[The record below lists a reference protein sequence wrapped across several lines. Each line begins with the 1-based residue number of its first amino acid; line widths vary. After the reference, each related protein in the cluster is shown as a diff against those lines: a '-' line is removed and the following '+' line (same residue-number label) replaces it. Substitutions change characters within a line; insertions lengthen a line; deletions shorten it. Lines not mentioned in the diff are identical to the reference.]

1 MREGKFCFQ
10 KFCNENFSESFSASS
25 YFSFKEH
32 TLSFIKKI
40 ILKEEFEPQFIG
52 LFTNPFYFARK
63 GLLESIKKF
72 GTAINGQTLDVGCG
86 SKPYEKYFFSTDYV
100 GLEIETTIHAEK
112 NRADFFYDGKKFPF
126 DSGSFDSVVTNQVLE
141 HVFEPD
147 NFLKEIHRALK
158 PNGKLLLTVPFV
170 WDEHEQPYDYAR
182 YSSFGLKHLLEK
194 NNFKIIRSEKSVKD
208 YRVIA
213 QMFNAFIYKT
223 ASARGRIIKI
233 LAMLFLIAP
242 CNILGTFVA
251 MILPSN
257 EDLYLDN
264 IILAE
269 KI

>member
-1 MREGKFCFQ
+1 M
-10 KFCNENFSESFSASS
+10 
-25 YFSFKEH
+25 
-32 TLSFIKKI
+32 IKKL
-40 ILKEEFEPQFIG
+40 ILREEFEPRFIG

-63 GLLESIKKF
+63 GLLHSIKKF
-72 GTAINGQTLDVGCG
+72 GNEISGQTLDVGCG
-86 SKPYEKYFFSTDYV
+86 SKPYEKYFSANEYI

-112 NRADFFYDGKKFPF
+112 NKADFFYDGKVFPF
-126 DSGSFDSVVTNQVLE
+126 DSCSFDSVVTNQVLE

-147 NFLKEIHRALK
+147 VFLKEIHRVLK

-170 WDEHEQPYDYAR
+170 WDEHEQPYDFAR

-194 NNFKIIRSEKSVKD
+194 NNFKTIRSEKAVKD
-208 YRVIA
+208 YRAVA
-213 QMFNAFIYKT
+213 QMFNAYIYKI

-233 LAMLFLIAP
+233 LAMFFLIAP
-242 CNILGTFVA
+242 CNVLGSIVA
-251 MILPSN
+251 KLLPSN